1 MTQIFEISK
10 TAMKT
15 NQHSHV
21 CKMSPSFVVDVG
33 YRPIFLWNIRWK
45 ESYKWWNGM
54 LFDEAGRRWFSAI
67 KWYTILLW
75 GAEYLIVI
83 VLT

>member
-33 YRPIFLWNIRWK
+33 YRPIFL
-45 ESYKWWNGM
+45 
-54 LFDEAGRRWFSAI
+54 
-67 KWYTILLW
+67 
-75 GAEYLIVI
+75 
-83 VLT
+83 